1 MITHDW
7 GQALVPNCVQPP
19 QSVFAGHVFIMSFCL
34 YVEKLCV
41 GGGSGKQSQG
51 VTVLFTPFY
60 RLVRIPKSRNPEIP
74 KSGFLNPRY
83 GCGLPAKKTCS
94 HLMVRARSVMIFS
107 LRVSLC
113 RCRQSREHSSCWQA
127 CARTPRVSL
136 R

>member
-19 QSVFAGHVFIMSFCL
+19 QSVFAGHVFIMSL
-34 YVEKLCV
+34 SLCRKTLCRRRL
-41 GGGSGKQSQG
+41 GQTKQG
-51 VTVLFTPFY
+51 VNVLFTPFY